1 MLLLLSKT
9 ATEHINKLL
18 LSPMITIK
26 YFKIKSRDA
35 IKLMDSRKNIKLQD
49 VTVWKAISWLCEPSE
64 YQMDFHYQEIW
75 ILLDPILTLK

>member
-1 MLLLLSKT
+1 MLLLLSNT

-18 LSPMITIK
+18 LSPMIKIK

-49 VTVWKAISWLCEPSE
+49 VTV
-64 YQMDFHYQEIW
+64 
-75 ILLDPILTLK
+75 

>member
-1 MLLLLSKT
+1 MLPLLCHS

-35 IKLMDSRKNIKLQD
+35 IKLMDSRRNIKL
-49 VTVWKAISWLCEPSE
+49 
-64 YQMDFHYQEIW
+64 
-75 ILLDPILTLK
+75 